1 MTTVLAA
8 LHFVVFTYLLIVIAR
23 GLLDMIRSVARSWRP
38 AGPMLVAAEV
48 VYTVTDP
55 PLRALRRVTG
65 MDFRLCPDMIEAS
78 SDTSSLQAFSGILRR
93 IAVKL
98 SKICNPL
105 RARRRAIPPVSLGGI
120 AIDLAFI
127 VLIIALQLVLIV
139 IG

>member
-55 PLRALRRVTG
+55 PLRAL
-65 MDFRLCPDMIEAS
+65 P
-78 SDTSSLQAFSGILRR
+78 
-93 IAVKL
+93 
-98 SKICNPL
+98 
-105 RARRRAIPPVSLGGI
+105 RAIPPVSLGGI